1 MSSPLVR
8 RTPVRRNWARAASRM
23 DATLTSL
30 IRAVLHNATDSVVLS
45 HVTPPTAQSSTEAAF
60 GIDRYID
67 ETALLLGAGSA
78 VMYQLAL
85 PGVGRGVAEH
95 SDTLE
100 RPLDRLRTT
109 LTYVY
114 GILLGTEE
122 ERAAIARM
130 VNRAHVPVRGDGYSA
145 FDPCLQLWVAAT
157 LTFTGEQIYEL
168 TFGPMDPASRERAYR
183 ESQLMGTALQ
193 VTDAMWPA
201 TRADFDAYWD
211 KVLGELSPD
220 PDVQRYAAL
229 LLRPTRRFWYL
240 APLVWLQSL
249 VTRGNLTPEVREVLG
264 LSWSAREQRRYDLF
278 WRLFRATYPRVPR
291 RLRTL
296 YPRMVLRDFRARMAH
311 GRRVI

>member
-1 MSSPLVR
+1 M
-8 RTPVRRNWARAASRM
+8 TSRG
-23 DATLTSL
+23 
-30 IRAVLHNATDSVVLS
+30 
-45 HVTPPTAQSSTEAAF
+45 TPPATQASTEAEF
-60 GIDRYID
+60 GIGRYID

-85 PGVGRGVAEH
+85 VGVGRGVAEH

-114 GILLGTEE
+114 GILLGTDE

-130 VNRAHVPVRGDGYSA
+130 VNKAHVSVKGAGYTA
-145 FDPCLQLWVAAT
+145 FDPTLQLWVAAT
-157 LTFTGEQIYEL
+157 LTFTGEQMYER

-183 ESQLMGTALQ
+183 ESQAMGTALQ

-201 TRADFDAYWD
+201 TRADFDAYWE
-211 KVLGELSPD
+211 KMLGELSPD
-220 PDVQRYAAL
+220 PLVQRYAAL
-229 LLRPTRRFWYL
+229 LLRPTARFWYL
-240 APLVWLQSL
+240 APFVWLQSL

-264 LSWSAREQRRYDLF
+264 LSWSPRDQRRYDLF
-278 WRLFRATYPRVPR
+278 WQVFRATYPRLPR
-291 RLRTL
+291 SLRTL
-296 YPRMVLRDFRARMAH
+296 YPRLVLRDFRKRMRE